1 MSLEFCV
8 ENISEAIK
16 HMPKGIYDLS
26 AFSFQFSIFFCIEQ
40 VILLFLAIFFSVKI
54 TLYHVYHIL
63 SLMVNC

>member
-1 MSLEFCV
+1 VSLEFCV

-26 AFSFQFSIFFCIEQ
+26 AFSFQFFFCIEQ
-40 VILLFLAIFFSVKI
+40 VILLFPAILFSVKI